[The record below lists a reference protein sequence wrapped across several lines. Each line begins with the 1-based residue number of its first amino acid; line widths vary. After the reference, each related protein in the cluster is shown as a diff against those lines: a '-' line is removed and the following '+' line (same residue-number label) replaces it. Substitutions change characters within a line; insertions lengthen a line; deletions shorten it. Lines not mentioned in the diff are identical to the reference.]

1 MLYIIKDPAEMSLIT
16 PPLLLVFLL
25 MNPGESTL
33 SINRNKETTVRL
45 VNVDQLAL
53 MVVS

>member
-1 MLYIIKDPAEMSLIT
+1 MKVLLCFTVFVVVLYETKNAVLYIIKDPAEMSLIT

-33 SINRNKETTVRL
+33 
-45 VNVDQLAL
+45 
-53 MVVS
+53 